1 MRRERHKIMI
11 LAKKRNNRELRNRI
25 ILNSQ
30 THLFVKSIFGCYRE
44 FTLNP
49 DE

>member
-1 MRRERHKIMI
+1 MKRERHKIMI
-11 LAKKRNNRELRNRI
+11 LDKKRNNRELRNRI

-30 THLFVKSIFGCYRE
+30 IKSILGCYRE
-44 FTLNP
+44 FILNP